1 MSFDTRLAATPDASG
16 PSGNRQFKSTYE
28 TGALPRGVRA
38 RSFRLEQIW
47 NSFDGP
53 EIQVYEGTGTKSM
66 PTKFRLELVVTLDND
81 GEAKAIESARQH
93 YMRGGRAARR
103 DDRRGPQLVPANEF
117 IDGTEQALMELLEL
131 NPLLS
136 EANAEITSLSCR
148 SIEAST
154 CDVELG
160 LNGMDTLTSAA
171 PRPATAADH
180 VEAED
185 ELDEL
190 ESELYLCRWPN
201 GDFSIVQ
208 ADGERAAVVQL
219 DEWAGAEPAW
229 LVPLET
235 CMIDFR
241 LTDRGGI
248 ELADF
253 GEETAE
259 FIWDHCY
266 PDLDQM
272 LSSEDVLHHLG
283 GEGKRDVT
291 KKIRRAVQH
300 ERRRLWGVQADGTPA
315 RTALGQE
322 LQKRLGTVGPVADH
336 YVELAASEILRG
348 KAGENGKPS

>member
-1 MSFDTRLAATPDASG
+1 M
-16 PSGNRQFKSTYE
+16 PS
-28 TGALPRGVRA
+28 
-38 RSFRLEQIW
+38 
-47 NSFDGP
+47 
-53 EIQVYEGTGTKSM
+53 
-66 PTKFRLELVVTLDND
+66 KFRLEMVVTLDKNS
-81 GEAKAIESARQH
+81 EAKVIESARQH

-103 DDRRGPQLVPANEF
+103 DDRDGPQMVPANEF

-136 EANAEITSLSCR
+136 EANVEITNLSCR
-148 SIEAST
+148 SIEPST

-160 LNGMDTLTSAA
+160 QNGMDTLTSTALF
-171 PRPATAADH
+171 PDRTVDPA
-180 VEAED
+180 EIED

-190 ESELYLCRWPN
+190 ESDLYLCRWPN
-201 GDFSIVQ
+201 GDFSIVR

-229 LVPLET
+229 LVPLGP

-241 LTDRGGI
+241 LNDQGRI

-266 PDLDQM
+266 PDLDQL
-272 LSSEDVLHHLG
+272 LSSEDVLKHLAG
-283 GEGKRDVT
+283 QAKREVA
-291 KKIRRAVQH
+291 KKIRRAVEH
-300 ERRRLWGVQADGTPA
+300 ERKRLWRVQAESTPA
-315 RTALGQE
+315 RTALGRE

>member
-1 MSFDTRLAATPDASG
+1 M
-16 PSGNRQFKSTYE
+16 PS
-28 TGALPRGVRA
+28 
-38 RSFRLEQIW
+38 
-47 NSFDGP
+47 
-53 EIQVYEGTGTKSM
+53 
-66 PTKFRLELVVTLDND
+66 KFRLELVVTLDKD

-93 YMRGGRAARR
+93 YIRGGRAAHR
-103 DDRRGPQLVPANEF
+103 DDGGGPQLVPANEF

-136 EANAEITSLSCR
+136 EANVEITSLSCR
-148 SIEAST
+148 SIEPST
-154 CDVELG
+154 WDVELG
-160 LNGMDTLTSAA
+160 TSAT
-171 PRPATAADH
+171 PRPDTAVDH
-180 VEAED
+180 AETED

-190 ESELYLCRWPN
+190 ESNLYLCRWPN
-201 GDFSIVQ
+201 GDFSIVK

-241 LTDRGGI
+241 LNDQGGI
-248 ELADF
+248 ELADL
-253 GEETAE
+253 GEQTAE

-266 PDLDQM
+266 PDLDQL
-272 LSSEDVLHHLG
+272 LSSEDVLCRLAG
-283 GEGKRDVT
+283 AGKREVT
-291 KKIRRAVQH
+291 KRIRRAVEH
-300 ERRRLWGVQADGTPA
+300 ERKRLWGVQTESTPA